1 MDNIARS
8 LISGLLSRLGIPEG
22 TGHYEENFHKVIK
35 NCSLDLSN
43 PRINKAAVDLLLE
56 GEFEY
61 AYFQVLFNSVIPEGP
76 AEEFMEGSVKF
87 RIDEDHYGHMSYD
100 LWLYD
105 KQTLLKKKDPVW
117 VYQNYD
123 DVEEFMSKSWEPYL
137 KVQQIIDS
145 INSL

>member
-8 LISGLLSRLGIPEG
+8 LISSLLSWLGIPEG
-22 TGHYEENFHKVIK
+22 TGRYEERFHGIIK
-35 NCSLDLSN
+35 NCGLDLSS
-43 PRINKAAVDLLLE
+43 PRITKTAVDLLLE

-61 AYFQVLFNSVIPEGP
+61 AYFQVLFNSVIPKGP

-87 RIDEDHYGHMSYD
+87 GIDEDHYGHMSYN
-100 LWLYD
+100 LGLHD
-105 KQTLLKKKDPVW
+105 KKTLLKKKDPIW
-117 VYQNYD
+117 VYQNYN
-123 DVEEFMSKSWEPYL
+123 DVEEFMSKSWEPYI

>member
-35 NCSLDLSN
+35 NCSLDLSS

-87 RIDEDHYGHMSYD
+87 RTLPRKVGI
-100 LWLYD
+100 
-105 KQTLLKKKDPVW
+105 TLLQVGFMVGMQRTDGIDGSRQFPIF
-117 VYQNYD
+117 
-123 DVEEFMSKSWEPYL
+123 VE
-137 KVQQIIDS
+137 
-145 INSL
+145 